1 MIVFLREFTAG
12 IRAEADGGHGRRFS
26 GFLAHGVLEL
36 KDASDDSAID
46 AQGGSVDAGGEWA
59 DYQCHEVRDP
69 WGRAVAGEWMWAG
82 SCETNSRPTSYGGE
96 IVIHLPD
103 ELRDALGAEAGH
115 HGVDRNLGASRQ
127 FGEVSGDPEF
137 DGVLVAP

>member
-1 MIVFLREFTAG
+1 MVVVFLREFTAG

-59 DYQCHEVRDP
+59 DYQCHEVRDLLGVAQSLENGCGP
-69 WGRAVAGEWMWAG
+69 VLAKRIRVRPPTAGR
-82 SCETNSRPTSYGGE
+82 S
-96 IVIHLPD
+96 
-103 ELRDALGAEAGH
+103 
-115 HGVDRNLGASRQ
+115 
-127 FGEVSGDPEF
+127 
-137 DGVLVAP
+137 